1 MEVEGVDTKTLETDS
16 ESENEVRRSMNSP
29 PRDCEAKDRYSTV
42 CFHIIR
48 NLETMHD

>member
-1 MEVEGVDTKTLETDS
+1 MAGLSVRQLKELLEREGVDYSTAIGA
-16 ESENEVRRSMNSP
+16 RF
-29 PRDCEAKDRYSTV
+29 STV